1 MSEPTPIEPA
11 GLGAEESA
19 RGRLGLAIAAG
30 VALAIVV
37 ATVLLVSGPRP
48 DAILSPSGVAPD
60 EELIILMEAEG
71 RDLGLSNPAGFAS
84 EMVIDLST
92 LRGFGDYRG
101 IELWSAVNAFESPCL
116 IAVHWD
122 SVDIIGRQCVP
133 KGVDL
138 FIDTMWHGL
147 PGGERLRFHLR
158 GDRVAAYLLAPDGA
172 S

>member
-1 MSEPTPIEPA
+1 MPEPTPIEPGA
-11 GLGAEESA
+11 LGAETRA
-19 RGRLGLAIAAG
+19 RGRLALAIAAG
-30 VALAIVV
+30 AAVGIVV

-48 DAILSPSGVAPD
+48 DAILPPSGVAPD
-60 EELIILMEAEG
+60 QELISLMEAEG
-71 RDLGLSNPAGFAS
+71 RGLGLSNPAGFAS

-92 LRGFGDYRG
+92 LRGFGEYRG

-116 IAVHWD
+116 IAVHRESAD
-122 SVDIIGRQCVP
+122 VIGRQCVP
-133 KGVDL
+133 QGVDV
-138 FIDTMWHGL
+138 FVDTMWHGL